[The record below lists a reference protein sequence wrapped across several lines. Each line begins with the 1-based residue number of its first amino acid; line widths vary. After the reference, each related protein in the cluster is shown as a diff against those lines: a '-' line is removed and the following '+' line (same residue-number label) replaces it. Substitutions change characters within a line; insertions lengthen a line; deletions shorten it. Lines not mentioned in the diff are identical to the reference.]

1 MSVVQFFFD
10 RFHRAIQMDGVHS
23 SSLRNQLDADEW
35 IQAYKNTLSKNQ
47 LDKFDKEWA
56 KCEEALRLARRKAD
70 FGK

>member
-10 RFHRAIQMDGVHS
+10 RFHRAIQMDGHN
-23 SSLRNQLDADEW
+23 SLRNQIDADEW

-56 KCEEALRLARRKAD
+56 KCEEMLRLARRKAD